1 MIDFTW
7 SDKKLE
13 SPKIKHDCF
22 DFVLKN
28 DDEDEKVDLHKMTWW
43 WRWIA
48 FFD

>member
-22 DFVLKN
+22 DFVLKKIELTRVN
-28 DDEDEKVDLHKMTWW
+28 STNPWP
-43 WRWIA
+43 
-48 FFD
+48 